1 MHFKFTTLHDINS
14 EKQDLRGGGGE
25 VFLNICVCHLR
36 HVLEVHLVLIL
47 AILGLGVIETVCILY
62 ILN

>member
-1 MHFKFTTLHDINS
+1 MK
-14 EKQDLRGGGGE
+14 
-25 VFLNICVCHLR
+25 ICVCHLR